1 MIQKLI
7 AFFSK
12 NQKYF
17 TIGGACLLLVLNG
30 EQRKRIFNLQ
40 QELKSVKELSLD
52 SKSIDSLTTI
62 TDSLQNEVFILQTQ
76 NGRYEMGMQYLY
88 ETNPKV
94 GREFEEYIN
103 NEAE

>member
-40 QELKSVKELSLD
+40 QELKSVKELSVD

-76 NGRYEMGMQYLY
+76 NGRYEMGMEYLY
-88 ETNPKV
+88 EIDPKR
-94 GREFEEYIN
+94 GKDFEEYIN
-103 NEAE
+103 NNTE

>member
-40 QELKSVKELSLD
+40 QELKTTQTLHSDKNVVDSLVVVN
-52 SKSIDSLTTI
+52 DSLT
-62 TDSLQNEVFILQTQ
+62 NELFILQTQ
-76 NGRYEMGMQYLY
+76 NSRYELGMQYLY
-88 ETNPKV
+88 EINPKV

-103 NEAE
+103 NETE

>member
-30 EQRKRIFNLQ
+30 EQRTRIFKLQ
-40 QELKSVKELSLD
+40 QEVKLAKELQSTTA
-52 SKSIDSLTTI
+52 IDSLVNVN
-62 TDSLQNEVFILQTQ
+62 DSLQLELFNAQ
-76 NGRYEMGMQYLY
+76 NQFHLNNFNYHKHLSCTKTIYHYQ
-88 ETNPKV
+88 NKV
-94 GREFEEYIN
+94 T
-103 NEAE
+103 

>member
-1 MIQKLI
+1 MIQKI
-7 AFFSK
+7 IEFFGK

-76 NGRYEMGMQYLY
+76 NGRYEMGMEYLY
-88 ETNPKV
+88 EIDPKR
-94 GREFEEYIN
+94 GKDFEEYIN
-103 NEAE
+103 NNTE

>member
-7 AFFSK
+7 EFFSK

-40 QELKSVKELSLD
+40 QELKSVKQLSGD

-76 NGRYEMGMQYLY
+76 NGRYEMGMEYLY
-88 ETNPKV
+88 EIDPKR
-94 GREFEEYIN
+94 GKDFEEYIN
-103 NEAE
+103 NNTE

>member
-40 QELKSVKELSLD
+40 QELKSVKQLSGD

-76 NGRYEMGMQYLY
+76 NGRYEMGMEYLY
-88 ETNPKV
+88 EIDPKR
-94 GREFEEYIN
+94 GKDFEEYIN
-103 NEAE
+103 NNTE

>member
-30 EQRKRIFNLQ
+30 EQRTRIFKLQ
-40 QELKSVKELSLD
+40 QEVKLAKELQSTTA
-52 SKSIDSLTTI
+52 IDSLVNVN
-62 TDSLQNEVFILQTQ
+62 DSLQLELFNAQNQ
-76 NGRYEMGMQYLY
+76 NGRYELSLENLN
-88 ETNPKV
+88 ETNPKAAK
-94 GREFEEYIN
+94 EFEEYMN
-103 NEAE
+103 HNTE

>member
-30 EQRKRIFNLQ
+30 EQRTRIFKLQ
-40 QELKSVKELSLD
+40 QEVKTAKMLQNG
-52 SKSIDSLTTI
+52 SISSDSLI
-62 TDSLQNEVFILQTQ
+62 SVNDSLKNEIFILQTQ
-76 NGRYEMGMQYLY
+76 NSRYEMAMQYLY
-88 ETNPKV
+88 EIDSKH
-94 GREFEEYIN
+94 GIMFEEYLN
-103 NEAE
+103 NETE

>member
-30 EQRKRIFNLQ
+30 EQRTRIFKLQ
-40 QELKSVKELSLD
+40 QEVKTAKTLQNG
-52 SKSIDSLTTI
+52 SISSDSLI
-62 TDSLQNEVFILQTQ
+62 SVNDSLKNEIFILQTQ
-76 NGRYEMGMQYLY
+76 TSRYEMAMQYLY
-88 ETNPKV
+88 EIDPKH
-94 GREFEEYIN
+94 GIMFEEYLN
-103 NEAE
+103 NETE

>member
-7 AFFSK
+7 EFFSK

>member
-7 AFFSK
+7 VFFSK

-40 QELKSVKELSLD
+40 QELKSVKQLSGD
-52 SKSIDSLTTI
+52 SKSIDSLTAI

-76 NGRYEMGMQYLY
+76 NGRYEMGMEYLY
-88 ETNPKV
+88 EIDPKR
-94 GREFEEYIN
+94 GKDFEEYIN
-103 NEAE
+103 NNTE

>member
-40 QELKSVKELSLD
+40 QELKTTQALHSDKNVVDSLVSVN
-52 SKSIDSLTTI
+52 DSLT
-62 TDSLQNEVFILQTQ
+62 NEVFILQTQ

-88 ETNPKV
+88 ETNPTV

-103 NEAE
+103 NETE

>member
-7 AFFSK
+7 EFFSK

-30 EQRKRIFNLQ
+30 EQRTRIFKLQ
-40 QELKSVKELSLD
+40 QELKSVKQLSVD

-76 NGRYEMGMQYLY
+76 NGRYEMGMEYLY

-94 GREFEEYIN
+94 GRAFEEYIN
-103 NEAE
+103 NETE

>member
-40 QELKSVKELSLD
+40 QELKSVKQLSGD
-52 SKSIDSLTTI
+52 SKSIDSLTAI

-76 NGRYEMGMQYLY
+76 NGRYEMGMEYLY
-88 ETNPKV
+88 EIDPKR
-94 GREFEEYIN
+94 GKDFEEYIN
-103 NEAE
+103 NNTE

>member
-40 QELKSVKELSLD
+40 QELKSVKQLSVD

-76 NGRYEMGMQYLY
+76 NGRYEMGMDFLK
-88 ETNPKV
+88 ERRPN
-94 GREFEEYIN
+94 EHNLMMHFIN
-103 NEAE
+103 TQTE

>member
-1 MIQKLI
+1 MIQKI
-7 AFFSK
+7 IEFFSK

-30 EQRKRIFNLQ
+30 EQRTQIFKLQ
-40 QELKSVKELSLD
+40 QELKSVKQLSGD

-76 NGRYEMGMQYLY
+76 NGRYEMGMEYLY
-88 ETNPKV
+88 EIDPKR
-94 GREFEEYIN
+94 GKDFEEYIN
-103 NEAE
+103 NNTE

>member
-40 QELKSVKELSLD
+40 QELKSVKELSVD

-103 NEAE
+103 NETE

>member
-7 AFFSK
+7 EFFSK

-52 SKSIDSLTTI
+52 SKSIDSLTAI

-76 NGRYEMGMQYLY
+76 NGRYEMGMEYLY
-88 ETNPKV
+88 EIDPKR
-94 GREFEEYIN
+94 GKDFEEYIN
-103 NEAE
+103 NNTE

>member
-40 QELKSVKELSLD
+40 QELKSVKQLSGD
-52 SKSIDSLTTI
+52 SKSIDSLTAI

>member
-30 EQRKRIFNLQ
+30 QQRTRIFKLQ
-40 QELKSVKELSLD
+40 QELKTAQMLQGGDIVKDSLMNLT
-52 SKSIDSLTTI
+52 DSLT
-62 TDSLQNEVFILQTQ
+62 NEVFILQTQ
-76 NGRYEMGMQYLY
+76 NGRYEMGMEYLY
-88 ETNPKV
+88 QTNPKV
-94 GREFEEYIN
+94 GKEFEEYIN
-103 NEAE
+103 NETE